1 MGAAL
6 ITGATSGI
14 GREFTRQLAKSGH
27 SVVLVARD
35 RDRLERDANRI
46 RHDYGV
52 AAEVLRAD
60 LGNRLDVDW
69 VCRRLAAG
77 PATTELP
84 QSRADDEAEPCV
96 AARSATVAEP
106 VGLLVNAAGFGLGE
120 PFLDDSLEREEFA
133 LDVMVRAV
141 MATCHAAG
149 RAMRNRRRG
158 TIINVGSVAA
168 DSGMGTYSAHKAW
181 VRAFS
186 EGLAQELRPSGVGV
200 TCMIPGLVRTEFHQ
214 KVGMDYG
221 IAPEFAWGSAE
232 EVVAETLA
240 AARKRRVLVTPTLRY
255 KAVSAAQ
262 RHLPRTLV
270 RRVVRRLPHM

>member
-1 MGAAL
+1 M

-14 GREFTRQLAKSGH
+14 GREFARQLAEAGH

-35 RDRLERDANRI
+35 RERLERDAAQIQR
-46 RHDYGV
+46 DYGV

-69 VCRRLAAG
+69 VCRRLAVGTPAAAG
-77 PATTELP
+77 PL
-84 QSRADDEAEPCV
+84 QSGVDEAAALRG
-96 AARSATVAEP
+96 AARIAAVIEP
-106 VGLLVNAAGFGLGE
+106 VGLLVNAAGFGLGK

-149 RAMRNRRRG
+149 RAMRDRRRG

-186 EGLAQELRPSGVGV
+186 EGLAEELRPSGVGV

-214 KVGMDYG
+214 RVGMDYG
-221 IAPEFAWGSAE
+221 AAPEFAWGSAE
-232 EVVAETLA
+232 EVVAETLT
-240 AARKRRVLVTPTLRY
+240 AARRGRVLVTPTLRY

-262 RHLPRTLV
+262 RHLPRPLV
-270 RRVVRRLPHM
+270 RQVLRRLPHM